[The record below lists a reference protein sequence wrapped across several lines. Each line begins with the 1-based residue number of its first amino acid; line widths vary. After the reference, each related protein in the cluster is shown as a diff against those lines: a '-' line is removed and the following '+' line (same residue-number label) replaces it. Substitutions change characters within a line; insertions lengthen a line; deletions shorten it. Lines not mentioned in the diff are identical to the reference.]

1 MNDLAQLLLLVV
13 LAGAAVTVAGYVFLW
28 LTDEVRGIRRAL
40 RRVLGSEPEILLTAR
55 GRGRGAGASLETGLF
70 GVAWDSGQWCLV
82 YRLDELMGAE
92 LIIDGQVVARAYRD
106 EPRRALD
113 QMVEQASRVTL
124 RLIFDDPRHPDFELH
139 LWEAGDERR
148 RSGASPAQAVK
159 DANQWLARAESI
171 LRKPRAGGAPAAH
184 PSPPPPPAQQQE
196 APPWEDDGD
205 IDDEGER

>member
-1 MNDLAQLLLLVV
+1 MKDLAQLLLLVV
-13 LAGAAVTVAGYVFLW
+13 LAGAAVTLAGSVALW
-28 LTDEVRGIRRAL
+28 LTDEVRGVRWAL
-40 RRVLGSEPEILLTAR
+40 KRVLGAEPEILLTAR

-70 GVAWDSGQWCLV
+70 GVAWDSGKWCLV

-124 RLIFDDPRHPDFELH
+124 RLIFDDPRHPDFELD
-139 LWEAGDERR
+139 LWQAGDERR

-171 LRKPRAGGAPAAH
+171 LRRPRAGGIQIAQTAP
-184 PSPPPPPAQQQE
+184 PITDPPP
-196 APPWEDDGD
+196 WDD
-205 IDDEGER
+205 DDDLDAEGEER

>member
-1 MNDLAQLLLLVV
+1 MKDLAQLLLLVV
-13 LAGAAVTVAGYVFLW
+13 LAGAAVTLAGSVALW
-28 LTDEVRGIRRAL
+28 LTDEVRSIRWAL
-40 RRVLGSEPEILLTAR
+40 RRVLGAEPEILLTAR

-70 GVAWDSGQWCLV
+70 GVAWDSGKWCLV

-139 LWEAGDERR
+139 LWQAGDERR
-148 RSGASPAQAVK
+148 RSGASPVQAVK

-171 LRKPRAGGAPAAH
+171 LRRPRAGGVQVAQTAP
-184 PSPPPPPAQQQE
+184 PITEPPP
-196 APPWEDDGD
+196 WDVEDD
-205 IDDEGER
+205 IDDEEAR

>member
-1 MNDLAQLLLLVV
+1 MKDLVQLLLLVV
-13 LAGAAVTVAGYVFLW
+13 LAGAAVTVAGSVALW

-40 RRVLGSEPEILLTAR
+40 KRVLGAEPEILLTAR

-70 GVAWDSGQWCLV
+70 GVAWDSGKWCLV

-113 QMVEQASRVTL
+113 QMVEQAGRVTL
-124 RLIFDDPRHPDFELH
+124 RLVFDDPRHPDFELD
-139 LWEAGDERR
+139 LWQAGDERR
-148 RSGASPAQAVK
+148 RSSASPALAVK

-171 LRKPRAGGAPAAH
+171 LRRPRAGGSQIAQT
-184 PSPPPPPAQQQE
+184 PPPIVEP
-196 APPWEDDGD
+196 PPWDDDDLDNEDD
-205 IDDEGER
+205 ER